1 VFIREAINVTET
13 APINES
19 VL

>member
-1 VFIREAINVTET
+1 MQKAINMAET

-19 VL
+19 GL